1 MKFKDA
7 IEIAR
12 PINCL
17 MGALSVIIG
26 LLNTRLDVT
35 WERLIINIILG
46 VFTYLLIAASGMVIN
61 DIYDIEID
69 KINRPERPIPRGS
82 ITLKQAK
89 LLFSLYLCCGIFL
102 SFLNTII
109 FSLSLLNLILASFF
123 GFIGWVYAKWGKK
136 SGFFGNLIVGISFSI
151 GLVYGALLNSILIPP
166 YILYFFITAF
176 SLLVA
181 REIIKG
187 CEDIEGDKKQGV
199 KTLAIKIGIKNSRNF
214 ALIFSLI
221 AITFFVLPLLTN
233 ILNRWL
239 FVIFMI
245 LGLIE
250 VIYTIV
256 LMLISKLGSGDLKKI
271 SLYLKIGMFI
281 GLLAFLFAS
290 L

>member
-1 MKFKDA
+1 MKFIDA

-26 LLNTRLDVT
+26 LLNTRLDVSF
-35 WERLIINIILG
+35 ERLVINIVLG
-46 VFTYLLIAASGMVIN
+46 LLTYVMIAASGMIIN

-82 ITLKQAK
+82 INLKQAK
-89 LLFSLYLCCGIFL
+89 ILFFVYLSLGLFL
-102 SFLNTII
+102 SILNTII
-109 FSLSLLNLILASFF
+109 FNLSLLNFVLASFF

-136 SGFFGNLIVGISFSI
+136 SGFFGNLVVGVSFSI
-151 GLVYGALLNSILIPP
+151 GLIYGALLNSILIPP
-166 YILYFFITAF
+166 YILFFFITAF

-187 CEDIEGDKKQGV
+187 CEDIEGDKDQGV
-199 KTLAIKIGIKNSRNF
+199 KTLALKIGIKKSRNV
-214 ALIFSLI
+214 ALVFSLI
-221 AITFFVLPLLTN
+221 AIIFFVLPLFTN
-233 ILNRWL
+233 ILNRLL
-239 FVIFMI
+239 FIIFMI
-245 LGLIE
+245 IGLIE
-250 VIYTIV
+250 VAYTII
-256 LMLISKLGSGDLKKI
+256 LMLTSKLVKEDLKII

-281 GLLAFLFAS
+281 GLIAFLFAS

>member
-26 LLNTRLDVT
+26 LLNTRIDVS

-82 ITLKQAK
+82 ITLNQAK
-89 LLFSLYLCCGIFL
+89 LLFILYLCCGIFL
-102 SFLNTII
+102 SILNTII
-109 FSLSLLNLILASFF
+109 FNLSLLNLILASFF

-136 SGFFGNLIVGISFSI
+136 SGFFGNLVVGISFSI

-199 KTLAIKIGIKNSRNF
+199 KTLAIKIGIKNSRNV

-239 FVIFMI
+239 FLIFMI

-250 VIYTIV
+250 VTYTIV
-256 LMLISKLGSGDLKKI
+256 LMLTSKLEKGDLKKI

-281 GLLAFLFAS
+281 GLIAFLFAS

>member
-7 IEIAR
+7 IEITR

-17 MGALSVIIG
+17 MGAISVIIG
-26 LLNTRLDVT
+26 LLNTRLDVSC
-35 WERLIINIILG
+35 EKLVINIILG
-46 VFTYLLIAASGMVIN
+46 VLTYILIAASGMVIN

-89 LLFSLYLCCGIFL
+89 LLYILYLCCGIFL
-102 SFLNTII
+102 CILNTII
-109 FSLSLLNLILASFF
+109 FNLSVLNFILASFF

-136 SGFFGNLIVGISFSI
+136 SGFFGNLAVGISFSI

-166 YILYFFITAF
+166 YIWFFFITAF
-176 SLLVA
+176 SLLMA

-199 KTLAIKIGIKNSRNF
+199 KTLAIKIGIKNSRNI

-233 ILNRWL
+233 ILNPWL

-250 VIYTIV
+250 VTYTVV
-256 LMLISKLGSGDLKKI
+256 LMFTSKLERGDLKKI

-281 GLLAFLFAS
+281 GLIAFLFAS

>member
-1 MKFKDA
+1 MKFKDV

-17 MGALSVIIG
+17 MGAISVVIG
-26 LLNTRLDVT
+26 LLNTRT
-35 WERLIINIILG
+35 GISWEKIVINIILG
-46 VFTYLLIAASGMVIN
+46 VFTYILIAASGMVIN
-61 DIYDIEID
+61 DIYDLEID

-89 LLFSLYLCCGIFL
+89 LLYFIYLFCGILL
-102 SFLNTII
+102 SILNTII
-109 FSLSLLNLILASFF
+109 FNLSLLNLVLALFF

-136 SGFFGNLIVGISFSI
+136 SGFLGNLVVGISFSI
-151 GLVYGALLNSILIPP
+151 GLIYGALLNSILIPP

-176 SLLVA
+176 SLLMA

-199 KTLAIKIGIKNSRNF
+199 KTLAIKIGIKNSRNV
-214 ALIFSLI
+214 ALIFSLL
-221 AITFFVLPLLTN
+221 AIIFFVLPLLTN
-233 ILNRWL
+233 IFNRVL
-239 FVIFMI
+239 FIIFMI

-250 VIYTIV
+250 VAYTIV
-256 LMLISKLGSGDLKKI
+256 LMLTSKLERGDLKKI

-281 GLLAFLFAS
+281 GLIAFLFAS